1 MAAYCEEATC
11 FAREVCVSNTLRM
24 KQTRLTIPKYE
35 LSLKSAQLEIAY
47 ERSLAQLDSLIA
59 YEETRICRVDYII
72 LDADREV
79 LQMKCDR
86 SEYDIEQLLQAEMA
100 LKQQLLRAQ
109 EDLANL
115 QLSTRSDSR
124 AMQNLKVDIVYH
136 SRRRITV

>member
-1 MAAYCEEATC
+1 M
-11 FAREVCVSNTLRM
+11 
-24 KQTRLTIPKYE
+24 
-35 LSLKSAQLEIAY
+35 
-47 ERSLAQLDSLIA
+47 
-59 YEETRICRVDYII
+59 DYII
-72 LDADREV
+72 LDADHEV
-79 LQMKCDR
+79 LQMECER

-124 AMQNLKVDIVYH
+124 AMQDLKVDIVYH

>member
-1 MAAYCEEATC
+1 
-11 FAREVCVSNTLRM
+11 
-24 KQTRLTIPKYE
+24 

-47 ERSLAQLDSLIA
+47 AKSLAQLDSLIA
-59 YEETRICRVDYII
+59 YEETRISRVDYII

-79 LQMKCDR
+79 LQTNCER
-86 SEYDIEQLLQAEMA
+86 SKYDIEQLLQAETA

-124 AMQNLKVDIVYH
+124 AMQGIKVDSVHYNRKET
-136 SRRRITV
+136 SV